1 VNQTLETEQI
11 KLSPD
16 YKKQSESKDNLT
28 KKPII
33 SIIGTPMPK
42 YLVQLI
48 SIVSLFVLM
57 LFSIANQINLLA
69 TFNQN
74 KNSLENEKNELETKK
89 DSMFRENSLALKT
102 EIERK
107 VAANQILPAFSGQT
121 IKITD
126 LDDVVVEQQK
136 KQALDKQKLNPEM
149 RTIVSR

>member
-1 VNQTLETEQI
+1 
-11 KLSPD
+11 
-16 YKKQSESKDNLT
+16 
-28 KKPII
+28 
-33 SIIGTPMPK
+33 MPK
-42 YLVQLI
+42 YLIQLI

-74 KNSLENEKNELETKK
+74 KNSLENEKNDLETKK
-89 DSMFRENSLALKT
+89 ESMFRENSLTLKA

-107 VAANQILPAFSGQT
+107 VSANQILPAFAGQT

-126 LDDVVVEQQK
+126 LDDAVTEQQK
-136 KQALDKQKLNPEM
+136 KQAIDRQKLNPEL

>member
-1 VNQTLETEQI
+1 
-11 KLSPD
+11 
-16 YKKQSESKDNLT
+16 
-28 KKPII
+28 
-33 SIIGTPMPK
+33 MPK

-74 KNSLENEKNELETKK
+74 KNGLENEKNELETKK
-89 DSMFRENSLALKT
+89 DSMFRENSLALKA

-107 VAANQILPAFSGQT
+107 VSANQILPAFAGQT

-136 KQALDKQKLNPEM
+136 KQAIDKQKLNPEM

>member
-1 VNQTLETEQI
+1 L
-11 KLSPD
+11 
-16 YKKQSESKDNLT
+16 ESKNNLT

-74 KNSLENEKNELETKK
+74 KNALENEKNELETKK
-89 DSMFRENSLALKT
+89 ESMFRENSLTLKT

-107 VAANQILPAFSGQT
+107 VAANQILPAFIGQT

-126 LDDVVVEQQK
+126 LDDAVVEQQK
-136 KQALDKQKLNPEM
+136 KQAIDKQKLNPEM

>member
-1 VNQTLETEQI
+1 
-11 KLSPD
+11 
-16 YKKQSESKDNLT
+16 
-28 KKPII
+28 
-33 SIIGTPMPK
+33 MPK

-74 KNSLENEKNELETKK
+74 KSSLENEKNELETKK
-89 DSMFRENSLALKT
+89 DSMFRENSLALKI

-107 VAANQILPAFSGQT
+107 VAANQILPAFTGQS

-126 LDDVVVEQQK
+126 LDDAVTEQQK
-136 KQALDKQKLNPEM
+136 KQSIDKQKLNPELP
-149 RTIVSR
+149 TIVSR